1 MGRERIF
8 QQQAEQVEVTAEVH
22 EVLVDGQRYNTAVYI
37 IGGGT
42 GLEALNA
49 ANALPDAA
57 IFVVDPYT
65 NEFGQ
70 EVIQQ
75 LANPGKKRQVDW
87 DFFKRSS
94 HLQDKLVQLWQAFK
108 DGGDTWKTIDSAY
121 KAHFGNTRK
130 TSGRIFFDP
139 SFVDQVKPQI
149 PTSSVLLLYPNNEML
164 FKPEFFQFANKA
176 LSDGGVF
183 TVATESDLVARY
195 NYIYPATSNVSAHGH
210 VTRNTRRPQQ
220 LISAFDGVVG
230 KDGYFYVVIQK
241 KDDKFPTPSDINLYT
256 ASTPFGMIGTS
267 IAHLLPSRQ
276 KLPPAQNLNEKQ
288 GYQTIFP
295 RIER

>member
-8 QQQAEQVEVTAEVH
+8 QQQLEQTGVTAEVH
-22 EVLVDGQRYNTAVYI
+22 ELLVDGQRYNTAVYI

-42 GLEALNA
+42 GLEALNT
-49 ANALPDAA
+49 ANASPNAS
-57 IFVVDPYT
+57 IFVIDPYT

-70 EVIQQ
+70 EVIHQ
-75 LANPGKKRQVDW
+75 LANPGKKRQIDW
-87 DFFKRSS
+87 DFFKHSS

-121 KAHFGNTRK
+121 KVHFGNARK
-130 TSGRIFFDP
+130 NSGRIFFDS

-149 PTSSVLLLYPNNEML
+149 PASSVLLLYPNNEML

-195 NYIYPATSNVSAHGH
+195 NYIYPTTSNVSAHGY
-210 VTRNTRRPQQ
+210 VARNTRRPQQ

-241 KDDKFPTPSDINLYT
+241 KDGKFPTPSDINLYT
-256 ASTPFGMIGTS
+256 ASTLFGILGIS
-267 IAHLLPSRQ
+267 LAQFLPCRRKFPQ
-276 KLPPAQNLNEKQ
+276 AQNLNEKQ
-288 GYQTIFP
+288 GYQRIFSP
-295 RIER
+295 NNK

>member
-8 QQQAEQVEVTAEVH
+8 QETKQAELKAKAK
-22 EVLVDGQRYNTAVYI
+22 EVLVDGQKYNTAVYI

-49 ANALPDAA
+49 ANSSPDAA

-70 EVIQQ
+70 KVLQQ
-75 LANPGKKRQVDW
+75 LANPGKKRQIDW
-87 DFFKRSS
+87 DFFRHSS
-94 HLQDKLVQLWQAFK
+94 HLQDKLVHLWQAFR

-121 KAHFGNTRK
+121 KAYFGNAREI
-130 TSGRIFFDP
+130 SDRIFFDS
-139 SFVDQVKPQI
+139 SFVDQVQPQL
-149 PTSSVLLLYPNNEML
+149 PASSVLLLFPNNEML
-164 FKPEFFQFANKA
+164 FKPEFFQFAHRT
-176 LSDGGVF
+176 LSNGGVF
-183 TVATESDLVARY
+183 TVATESDLVAKY
-195 NYIYPATSNVSAHGH
+195 NYAYPATSYVSTHGH
-210 VTRNTRRPQQ
+210 VARNTRRLQQ

-241 KDDKFPTPSDINLYT
+241 KDNKFPTPSDINLYT